1 MAASIPI
8 LRVLIRDVKTSYR
21 RYYVSGGAESGTAS
35 ARRPKARSSTQENAR
50 QDDASERSILGGG
63 SSHGKTAAGGEVVI
77 EFQDWRDVESLE
89 SKLGRRP
96 T

>member
-21 RYYVSGGAESGTAS
+21 NYYVSGEVESGTAS
-35 ARRPKARSSTQENAR
+35 ARRPKVRNSARETAR
-50 QDDASERSILGGG
+50 RDDASERSILGGG
-63 SSHGKTAAGGEVVI
+63 SSHGKAATSSEVVI
-77 EFQDWRDVESLE
+77 EFQEWRDV
-89 SKLGRRP
+89 KLGHRA